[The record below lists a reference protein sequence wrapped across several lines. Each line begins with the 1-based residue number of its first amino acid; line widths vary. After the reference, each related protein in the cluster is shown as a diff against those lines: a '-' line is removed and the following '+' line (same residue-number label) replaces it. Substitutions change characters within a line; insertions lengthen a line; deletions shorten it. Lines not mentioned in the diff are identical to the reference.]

1 MAGKTH
7 GERIERLEQCFAG
20 IREDIGKIE
29 KHLCKL
35 NGAVA
40 ENSKFRLQQK
50 TVYGV
55 LAFAWASV
63 FVPSLVV
70 AVAVLT

>member
-1 MAGKTH
+1 MKTH

-29 KHLCKL
+29 KHFAKL
-35 NGAVA
+35 NGSVA

-50 TVYGV
+50 TVYSV
-55 LAFAWASV
+55 LAFAWVSV
-63 FVPSLVV
+63 FIPLLIV